1 MRVRVVLVWMLLALL
16 PVRGWATLVMQ
27 LQPPSHHAAMAAQL
41 APCHDM
47 ADAIVAATAAT
58 DATAHSPSSAGGS
71 GSHASCSMC
80 DLCHGAAAC
89 SAQRAPPLAMNNTT
103 RLRPVDYIDTG
114 RALIGGLERPPR
126 NLPA

>member
-1 MRVRVVLVWMLLALL
+1 MWMLLALL

-27 LQPPSHHAAMAAQL
+27 LQPPAHHAAMAVQQ
-41 APCHDM
+41 APCHDV
-47 ADAIVAATAAT
+47 ADAGVAAAAPA
-58 DATAHSPSSAGGS
+58 DATAEAPNSVGGS

-89 SAQRAPPLAMNNTT
+89 NAQRAPSLALDNTT
-103 RLRPVDYIDTG
+103 RLQPVDYIDTG